1 MSDTTPADLESW
13 VAELADAVGVPA
25 SDVPIADVL
34 DLARDVAHATARA
47 AAPVSA
53 FVVGLA
59 VGRGLESDEAWRRVA
74 QLLAQRSS

>member
-13 VAELADAVGVPA
+13 VAELAAAVDVPA